1 MRKFLIV
8 TLVLGLAMGIGIGSA
23 SAAGNSLKA
32 GMFGFGV
39 GLGNSVFGNTGGT
52 SGTAAGVITISGKYF
67 VANDLAVTAG
77 LGMQGSTG
85 DVDANFFSIA
95 GGLRKYLKVDDFAPF
110 LEARLTYATEKFTGG
125 AGGAG
130 NVHEDILDISG
141 LFGAEYFLTK
151 QFSVEGSI
159 GFGIGTVNNDLNNQD
174 YTYFGTRTVGVSAN
188 FYF

>member
-1 MRKFLIV
+1 MKRFLIV
-8 TLVLGLAMGIGIGSA
+8 AAVLGFVMGLGSGSA

-39 GLGNSVFGNTGGT
+39 GVGNSVFGNTGGT

-77 LGMQGSTG
+77 LGIQGSTG

-110 LEARLTYATEKFTGG
+110 LEGRVTYVTEKFTGG
-125 AGGAG
+125 AGG
-130 NVHEDILDISG
+130 VHQDVLDLSG
-141 LFGAEYFLTK
+141 IFGAEYFLTK
-151 QFSVEGSI
+151 QFSFEGSI
-159 GFGIGTVNNDLNNQD
+159 GFGIGHVENDTTNQD